1 MPRARRLAIV
11 VLATPLLVYLFSFFG
26 VALASRQDQRQP
38 VDAIVVLGAAQYNGK
53 PSPVLRARLDHALIL
68 YREGLAPT
76 VVVTGG
82 IGEGDRVSEATV
94 GRQYLVGHAI
104 PESAVVVRPEG
115 RSTQASIQS
124 VGQWAGE
131 HAVHRILLV
140 SDPFHM
146 LRLRLEARRTSLEA
160 FTSPT
165 RTSPISA
172 NWRSELFFFSAE
184 AWKIPVVLL
193 GMPFQSA
200 ERPPAGAESR
210 S

>member
-1 MPRARRLAIV
+1 MSTPALRRVIAALLALPAIV
-11 VLATPLLVYLFSFFG
+11 YALSFLAV
-26 VALASRQDQRQP
+26 VRASYQDQKRS

-53 PSPVLRARLDHALIL
+53 PSPVLRARLDQALVL

-82 IGEGDRVSEATV
+82 IGDGDRVSEATAS
-94 GRQYLVGHAI
+94 RQYLVGRGI
-104 PESAVVVRPEG
+104 PEPAIVVRPEG

-124 VGQWAGE
+124 VSEWARE
-131 HAVHRILLV
+131 HSVRRVLLV

-146 LRLRLEARRTSLEA
+146 LRLRLEAGRTSLQA

-184 AWKIPVVLL
+184 AWKIPIVLL
-193 GMPFQSA
+193 HLS
-200 ERPPAGAESR
+200 
-210 S
+210 